1 MGHVKE
7 ADGRLTIIER
17 VADEIARIFP
27 NATIYTENQP
37 DGFSEPSFF
46 IEKIG
51 TSASRELFNR
61 QARNQTY
68 QVIYFPNPDNPKT
81 DMERVEDCL
90 LSGLLELK
98 DYAPLRHIEVIQQ
111 EDNTLIYKF
120 EVWGRFY
127 PDKKDDIKLQNSE
140 VKGNIK

>member
-1 MGHVKE
+1 M
-7 ADGRLTIIER
+7 TIIER

-27 NATIYTENQP
+27 NAIIYTENQA

-46 IEKIG
+46 IEKIS
-51 TSASRELFNR
+51 TIATLELFDR
-61 QARNQTY
+61 QMRKQSF
-68 QVIYFPNPDNPKT
+68 QVIYFPNPNNPKT
-81 DMERVEDCL
+81 DMERVEDYL

-98 DYAPLRHIEVIQQ
+98 DYAPLRNIEVAQQ

-127 PDKKDDIKLQNSE
+127 PDKKDEIKLQNE
-140 VKGNIK
+140 KLKGKIK

>member
-1 MGHVKE
+1 MT
-7 ADGRLTIIER
+7 LIER
-17 VADEIARIFP
+17 ISDEITRIFP
-27 NATIYTENQP
+27 NAIIYTENQS
-37 DGFSEPSFF
+37 DGFEEPSFF
-46 IEKIG
+46 IEKISS
-51 TSASRELFNR
+51 SASSELFDR
-61 QARNQTY
+61 QMRKQSY
-68 QVIYFPNPDNPKT
+68 QVVYFPNPDNPKT
-81 DMERVEDCL
+81 DMERVEDYL

>member
-1 MGHVKE
+1 M
-7 ADGRLTIIER
+7 TIIER
-17 VADEIARIFP
+17 ISDELARLFP
-27 NATIYTENQP
+27 NAVIYTENQA
-37 DGFSEPSFF
+37 DGFEEPSFF
-46 IEKIG
+46 IEKISS
-51 TSASRELFNR
+51 SASSELFDR
-61 QARNQTY
+61 QMRKQSY
-68 QVIYFPNPDNPKT
+68 QVVYFPNPDNPKT
-81 DMERVEDCL
+81 DMERVEDYL

-98 DYAPLRHIEVIQQ
+98 DYAPLRHIEVVQQ